1 MTLGENFS
9 ILIKFNP
16 LTPFDYLEAKKK
28 FGGQNGAEITSSQT
42 YNSNT
47 S

>member
-16 LTPFDYLEAKKK
+16 LTPFDYLEAKKIS
-28 FGGQNGAEITSSQT
+28 GAETAQK
-42 YNSNT
+42 
-47 S
+47 